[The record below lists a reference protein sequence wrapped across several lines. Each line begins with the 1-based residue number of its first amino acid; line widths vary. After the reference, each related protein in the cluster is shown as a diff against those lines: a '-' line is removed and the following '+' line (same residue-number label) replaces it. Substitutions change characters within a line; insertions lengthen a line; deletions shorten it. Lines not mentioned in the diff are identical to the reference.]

1 MVFDGAV
8 AVTQRTGGRRRDYR
22 AERAAREPW
31 RIDREPCSA
40 VGKLLAQLVEPD
52 AGFRGGRKIGRL
64 DCGDTI
70 EPASRQR
77 DIGRRVAL
85 QPGSRAL
92 DPHAPALLMRGA
104 EEQGDGVWRAGRDT
118 RHAVGGGL

>member
-1 MVFDGAV
+1 MISVVFFFFFKQKTAYEI
-8 AVTQRTGGRRRDYR
+8 TRRD
-22 AERAAREPW
+22 W
-31 RIDREPCSA
+31 SSDVCSSDLSA

-52 AGFRGGRKIGRL
+52 AGFRGGRKIGLL